1 MLKLTMKTPER
12 RQRLYS
18 TLFIIKFEQF
28 SRLALALFFIDF
40 E

>member
-1 MLKLTMKTPER
+1 MLKLTTTTPER
-12 RQRLYS
+12 RQRRHS